1 MNTLFVLALILLV
14 NSLLVFGMI
23 LIWLYNEFMNN
34 KGNYEKG
41 NERGYSNGA
50 MAARKK

>member
-34 KGNYEKG
+34 KGSYEK
-41 NERGYSNGA
+41 A
-50 MAARKK
+50 DTKHM